1 MRRRLSLLLPLL
13 LLASALPARAADP
26 ELPAAP
32 AGEVLEYRWRLEGL
46 LSGIAGLFLPR
57 QGGATLS
64 QTPLASGNQ
73 ISELHLVAEE
83 TEDGEHFRYGA
94 ELDPESGVTVRAW
107 SSYRW
112 RGETRQRESEVG
124 QAGVVDIASAIQA
137 LRRDPPE
144 HTRVLEIWSDGR
156 IYQVMVLPGES
167 LRRTLDGRPVE
178 VRRYS
183 IRGLSRPERRTWKGR
198 VDLWLADDPAST
210 PVEIRVQRTFAS
222 VVLSLAR

>member
-1 MRRRLSLLLPLL
+1 MRRLLVLFLSLLV
-13 LLASALPARAADP
+13 LAPALPARAAAP
-26 ELPAAP
+26 VPPGP

-46 LSGIAGLFLPR
+46 LAGIAGLFLPR
-57 QGGATLS
+57 QGHATLA
-64 QTPLASGNQ
+64 QTPLPGGNQ
-73 ISELHLVAEE
+73 VSELHLIADG

-94 ELDPESGVTVRAW
+94 ELDPASGVTVRAW

-112 RGETRQRESEVG
+112 RGETKQRESEVG
-124 QAGVVDIASAIQA
+124 QVGVVDIASAIQA

-144 HTRVLEIWSDGR
+144 QTRVLEIWSDGR
-156 IYQVMVLPGES
+156 IYPVMVLPGES
-167 LRRTLDGRPVE
+167 RRRVLDGRPVE
-178 VRRYS
+178 IRLYS
-183 IRGLSRPERRTWKGR
+183 IRGLSRPDRRTWKGR